1 VIVKKFPRLNFL
13 IGEGDGEL
21 ELNEMIY
28 VKGLALS
35 RYDRYVVNHHRFKGC
50 VLNLRSVFSLN
61 SCTLMGV

>member
-1 VIVKKFPRLNFL
+1 MVL
-13 IGEGDGEL
+13 L
-21 ELNEMIY
+21 ELNMMY

-35 RYDRYVVNHHRFKGC
+35 RYDRYIVNHHHHFKGH

>member
-1 VIVKKFPRLNFL
+1 ML
-13 IGEGDGEL
+13 L

>member
-1 VIVKKFPRLNFL
+1 ML
-13 IGEGDGEL
+13 L

-35 RYDRYVVNHHRFKGC
+35 RYDRYVVNHHHHFKGC
-50 VLNLRSVFSLN
+50 VLNLRSAFSLN